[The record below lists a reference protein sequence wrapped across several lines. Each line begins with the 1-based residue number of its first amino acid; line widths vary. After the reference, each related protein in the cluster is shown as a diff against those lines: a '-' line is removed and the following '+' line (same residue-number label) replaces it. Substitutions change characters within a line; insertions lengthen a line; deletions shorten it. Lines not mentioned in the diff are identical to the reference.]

1 MGTGERGLK
10 RLIVTGDDFGL
21 SIPVNEAIEG
31 AHRNGILT
39 AACLMVGAPA
49 AADAVARAKRLPNLA
64 VGLHV
69 VLARGRPI
77 LPPGKVRDL
86 VDGSGRF
93 DDNLVRAGFRYF
105 FLPGARRQLAA
116 EIRAQFEAFRATGL
130 ALDHVNAHNHL
141 HVHPTI
147 LGLILRIGR
156 DFGMKAVRVPF
167 EPAGQGEIG
176 QRIRTALLGLWIAP
190 MKRRLRRAGVAC
202 NDYVFGFHDSGGMDR
217 ERMQA
222 LLSRLPDGTSE
233 IFTHPAT
240 RRWDDMDSAA
250 AAYRFEAE
258 YAALIDS
265 DVRAA
270 VTRSGAALVAFRD
283 LQ

>member
-21 SIPVNEAIEG
+21 SIPVNEAIES
-31 AHRNGILT
+31 AHRDGILT
-39 AACLMVGAPA
+39 ATCLMVGAPA
-49 AADAVARAKRLPNLA
+49 VADAVARASRLPKLA

-77 LPPGKVRDL
+77 LPPADVPAL

-93 DDNLVRAGFRYF
+93 DDKLIRAGLRYF
-105 FLPGARRQLAA
+105 FLPRARRQIAA

-130 ALDHVNAHNHL
+130 QLDHVNAHNHL
-141 HVHPTI
+141 HMHPTI

-156 DFGMKAVRVPF
+156 DYGLKAVRLPF
-167 EPAGQGEIG
+167 EPAPQGDIG
-176 QRIRTALLGLWIAP
+176 QRIRTALLRLWIAP
-190 MKRRLRRAGVAC
+190 MKRRLRRAGIAY
-202 NDYVFGFHDSGGMDR
+202 NDYVFGLHDSGGMDR

-222 LLSRLPDGTSE
+222 LLSRLPEGTSE
-233 IFTHPAT
+233 IFMHPAT
-240 RRWDDMDSAA
+240 RSWDDMDPAA

-270 VTRSGAALVAFRD
+270 VARSGAALIAFRD
-283 LQ
+283 LR

>member
-31 AHRNGILT
+31 AHRDGILT

-69 VLARGRPI
+69 VLARGRPV
-77 LPPGKVRDL
+77 LSPERVPDL
-86 VDGSGRF
+86 VDGTGKF

-105 FLPGARRQLAA
+105 FLPRVRRQLEA
-116 EIRAQFEAFRATGL
+116 EIRAQFEAFRATSL
-130 ALDHVNAHNHL
+130 PLDHVNAHNHL

-147 LGLILRIGR
+147 LGAILRVGR
-156 DFGMKAVRVPF
+156 DFGLKAVRVPF
-167 EPAGQGEIG
+167 EPVAEGGVG
-176 QRIRTALLGLWIAP
+176 RRILAALLGLWVAP
-190 MKRRLRRAGVAC
+190 MKARLRRAGIAY
-202 NDYVFGFHDSGGMDR
+202 NDYVFGLNDSGGMDR
-217 ERMQA
+217 ERMRA
-222 LLSRLPDGTSE
+222 VLSHLPDGTSE

-240 RRWDDMDSAA
+240 RRWEDMDSAA
-250 AAYRFEAE
+250 SAYRFEAE
-258 YAALIDS
+258 YAALVDA

-270 VTRSGAALVAFRD
+270 VTRSGATLVAFRD
-283 LQ
+283 LH

>member
-31 AHRNGILT
+31 AHRDGILT

-49 AADAVARAKRLPNLA
+49 AADAVVRAKRIPNLA
-64 VGLHV
+64 VGLHI
-69 VLARGRPI
+69 VLARGRPV
-77 LPPGKVRDL
+77 LSPERVPDL
-86 VDGSGRF
+86 VDGMGKF

-105 FLPGARRQLAA
+105 FLPRARRQLEA

-130 ALDHVNAHNHL
+130 SLDHVNAHNHL

-147 LGLILRIGR
+147 LGAILRVGR
-156 DFGMKAVRVPF
+156 DFGLKAVRVPF
-167 EPAGQGEIG
+167 EPVAEGGVG
-176 QRIRTALLGLWIAP
+176 RRIRAALLGLWVAP
-190 MKRRLRRAGVAC
+190 MKARLRRAGIAY
-202 NDYVFGFHDSGGMDR
+202 NDYVFGLNDSGGMDQ
-217 ERMQA
+217 ERMRA
-222 LLSRLPDGTSE
+222 VLSHLPDGTSE

-240 RRWDDMDSAA
+240 RRWEDMDSAA
-250 AAYRFEAE
+250 SAYRFEAE
-258 YAALIDS
+258 YAALVDA

-270 VTRSGAALVAFRD
+270 VTRSGATLVAFRD
-283 LQ
+283 LH